1 VVRLGLVASG
11 QMNCMPS
18 NKFIQKH
25 PMKELVRLRPLAALL
40 LAGMI
45 SLASAAD
52 ASRVLRSPDGKIV
65 VLITAGERLQ
75 YSVKFHGKPA
85 VETSA
90 LGVTI
95 EGKDFGRDATFA
107 GKATI
112 EKISETYP
120 VLGNH
125 PVAVNRCVATVI
137 PLMSAG
143 AAWQLEVRLFDDG
156 VAYRYRVPG
165 SGTRRINGESSEWRL
180 PVGTTFWH
188 QSSGNRSYEARY
200 VADIAGQ
207 SLTTHKSMAPM
218 ALKFAGNLGYGLV
231 TEANLV
237 RCSDMALHANGT
249 NSFKATFHD
258 DPNGWDHEG
267 EIISPWR
274 VTLLASDL
282 NTFVNSDLIKNLCPA
297 PSPELANAAWIKPG
311 RSIWHWLSCY
321 CAPKL
326 SEQRWWIERTRE
338 MGYEYYLIDDGW
350 REWNGGGDNAWQAME
365 ETVAYAK
372 TQNVAIWAWVHAKY
386 VLKPDE
392 REAYFKR
399 AKAMGIVGLKV
410 DFPEPASAKWVQWYD
425 DVLRDAAKHELMI
438 NFHGAV
444 KPTGRERTWPH
455 EMTRE
460 GVAGREQGKSP
471 ALHDNTL
478 PFLRYVQGH
487 ADFTP
492 TMFQADR
499 LKGSSY
505 AHELAMA
512 IVFTSPYLCMGD
524 NPTNYLNSVAV
535 DVLKALPA
543 VWDET
548 RVLPGSEIGE
558 LSIFARRSGDQW
570 FIGVIND
577 LTPRREIVPL
587 KFLGKGQYT
596 LVELA
601 DHSDRHDMFVRS
613 ERVVTRKDT
622 LVLPLRKDGGYVAW
636 LVPVAKEQ

>member
-1 VVRLGLVASG
+1 MNLKSRLT
-11 QMNCMPS
+11 
-18 NKFIQKH
+18 
-25 PMKELVRLRPLAALL
+25 L
-40 LAGMI
+40 LALVGVA
-45 SLASAAD
+45 LNCAAS
-52 ASRVLRSPDGKIV
+52 VTLKSPDGRVQIQ
-65 VLITAGERLQ
+65 IQSGERLS
-75 YSVKFHGKPA
+75 YTAKFRGQTV
-85 VETSA
+85 VEPSA
-90 LGVTI
+90 MGINVDGDDLGQ
-95 EGKDFGRDATFA
+95 GAALA
-107 GKATI
+107 GQPKT
-112 EKISETYP
+112 EKINERYATRG
-120 VLGNH
+120 VHTTAINH
-125 PVAVNRCVATVI
+125 YHGAVISMTG
-137 PLMSAG
+137 G
-143 AAWQLEVRLFDDG
+143 ASKTAWQLEVRAYNDG

-165 SGTRRINGESSEWRL
+165 SGPRRIHGESSEWRL

-200 VADIAGQ
+200 VPDIAGQ
-207 SLTTHKSMAPM
+207 SLTTHRSMAPM

-237 RCSDMALHANGT
+237 SYSDMALHANGP

-274 VTLLASDL
+274 VTLVAPDL
-282 NTFVNSDLIKNLCPA
+282 NALVNSDLIKNLCPA
-297 PSPELANAAWIKPG
+297 PAPELAKASWIRPG

-326 SEQRWWIERTRE
+326 EEQTWWIDRTRD

-350 REWNGGGDNAWQAME
+350 RTWNGGGDNAWQAME
-365 ETVAYAK
+365 QMVAYAK
-372 TQNVAIWAWVHAKY
+372 SQNVAIWAWVDAKY
-386 VLKPDE
+386 VFQPEE
-392 REAYFKR
+392 RDAYLKR

-410 DFPEPASAKWVQWYD
+410 DFPKPASAVWVQWYE

-438 NFHGAV
+438 NFHGAL

-460 GVAGREQGKSP
+460 AIAGREQGKS
-471 ALHDNTL
+471 AAHHDNTL

-548 RVLPGSEIGE
+548 HVLPGSEIGE
-558 LSIFARRSGDQW
+558 LSSFARRSGEQW

-577 LTPRREIVPL
+577 LTPRRETIAL
-587 KFLGKGQYT
+587 NFLGQGRYK

-601 DHSDRHDMFVRS
+601 DHSDRHDVFVRS
-613 ERVVTRKDT
+613 ERMVTRKDT
-622 LVLPLRKDGGYVAW
+622 LTLPLRKDGGYVAW
-636 LVPVAKEQ
+636 LVPVADKE